1 MGQNSQKPQKSMTP
15 LRKAANMWRKFE
27 AGKVLTLTEAILANC
42 YMCNGG
48 DSADCQ
54 AAEVCPLYPFGLFG
68 RPQRSNQRRVGRKQG
83 SGSSD
88 GAKISPER

>member
-1 MGQNSQKPQKSMTP
+1 MGQNSQKSQTPTIPPIP

-68 RPQRSNQRRVGRKQG
+68 TRRAWVRQPKTGKG
-83 SGSSD
+83 D
-88 GAKISPER
+88 E

>member
-1 MGQNSQKPQKSMTP
+1 MGQNSQKPKKSMTP

-48 DSADCQ
+48 DSADCK

-68 RPQRSNQRRVGRKQG
+68 TRMAGARRSKAGKGGQ
-83 SGSSD
+83 
-88 GAKISPER
+88 